1 MASKPLDPEKL
12 YRHCDPAGLGFVR
25 SDEVDQ
31 SVSILGQE
39 RALEAIRFGAGID
52 RTGYNLFVLGPP
64 GTGKS
69 TAVRQVMDAK
79 AAEESAPDD
88 WVYVNNFATAYQP
101 QALRLPAGRGR
112 HLLNAMRALIEDVRT
127 AIPAAFE
134 AEDYQNRRTAIEEE
148 YQQRQQESFEALRKK
163 AAGRGIALV
172 RTPMGFAL
180 APMRD
185 GNILGPDA
193 FNELPE
199 EEKKR
204 IQSDSRILEAELEEI
219 IKQIPGLNKERRDA
233 LRKLNEEVTAYTIGH
248 PIEELK
254 RSFEDLPQITAYLS
268 AVLSDLI
275 ENVHDLIR
283 ADVGLQEA
291 AGQHIVEPE
300 AQGRTNGFSRYEV
313 NLIVDNGEGSGA
325 PVIEEDHPTLARLV
339 GRVEHVAHLG
349 ALETN
354 FTLIKPGALHRAN
367 GGCLI
372 LDCRKVLTQPFS
384 WEALKRTLKA
394 KQIKIES
401 AGEMLSLVSTVSL
414 DPEPIPLSV
423 KVVLCGEP
431 LHYYLLSAYDPEF
444 PSMFKVAAD
453 FDDAMR
459 RDEGSEREFGQM
471 LAAMAASEDL
481 MPFDAAGIA
490 RSVEEAARMAG
501 DAEKLSIRLEPL
513 LDLLREADY
522 WGREAGATLV
532 GRDHV
537 QRAIDAKVRRA
548 DRLRER
554 SQEAISRDILLIDTA
569 GEKVGQI
576 NGISVIQ
583 LGGFAFGR
591 PTRITAR
598 VRLGAGKVIDIE
610 REVELGGPLHSKGVM
625 ILSGYLGSQ
634 FAADLPLSLSASLV
648 FEQSYGGIDGDSA
661 SAAELFV
668 LLSALAETPIRQSLA
683 VTGSVNQRGEVQAIG
698 GVNEKIEG
706 FFDVCRSR
714 GLTGEQGVIIP
725 MANVQHLMLRAD
737 VIAAARD
744 GRFHIHAVDTIDQG
758 IALLT
763 GVPAGE
769 RGPDGT
775 YPEDTVFGRV
785 ERRLQALAAAR
796 RSFARGEGGEEP
808 QEAP

>member
-1 MASKPLDPEKL
+1 MP
-12 YRHCDPAGLGFVR
+12 
-25 SDEVDQ
+25 
-31 SVSILGQE
+31 VSILGQE
-39 RALEAIRFGAGID
+39 RALEAIRFGARID
-52 RTGYNLFVLGPP
+52 RSGYNLFVLGPA
-64 GTGKS
+64 GTGKN

-79 AAEESAPDD
+79 AAEETPPDD
-88 WVYVNNFATAYQP
+88 WVYVNNFATAYRP
-101 QALRLPAGRGR
+101 QALRLPAGRGKQ
-112 HLLNAMRALIEDVRT
+112 LLIAMRALIQDVRT

-134 AEDYQNRRTAIEEE
+134 TEDYQNRRTAIEEE
-148 YQQRQQESFEALRKK
+148 FQQRQQEAFEALRAK
-163 AAGRGIALV
+163 AGDRGIALV

-185 GNILGPDA
+185 GNILAPEA

-199 EEKKR
+199 DEKGR
-204 IQSDSRILEAELEEI
+204 IQADSRTLEAELEEV
-219 IKQIPGLNKERRDA
+219 IKQIPRLNKERRDA

-254 RSFEDLPQITAYLS
+254 HSFDDLPGITAYLS
-268 AVLSDLI
+268 AVQLDLI

-283 ADVGLQEA
+283 ADSGGTEQ
-291 AGQHIVEPE
+291 AGQHSLDLQ

-313 NLIVDNGEGSGA
+313 NLIVDNGDLTGA
-325 PVIEEDHPTLARLV
+325 PVVEEDHPTLAGLV
-339 GRVEHVAHLG
+339 GRVEHMAHLG

-372 LDCRKVLTQPFS
+372 LDCRKLLTQPFA
-384 WEALKRTLKA
+384 WEALKRALKA

-401 AGEMLSLVSTVSL
+401 PGEMMSLVSTVTL
-414 DPEPIPLSV
+414 DPEPVPLAV

-431 LHYYLLSAYDPEF
+431 LLYYLLSAFDPEF
-444 PSMFKVAAD
+444 PELFKVAAD
-453 FDDAMR
+453 FDETMR
-459 RDEGSEREFGQM
+459 RKGSAESDLARM
-471 LAAMAASEDL
+471 LAGMATQEDL
-481 MPFDAAGIA
+481 LPFDAPAIA
-490 RSVEEAARMAG
+490 RVIEEAARLAG
-501 DAEKLSIRLEPL
+501 DAERLSIQLEL
-513 LDLLREADY
+513 MQDLLREADFFARD
-522 WGREAGATLV
+522 GGAALV

-537 QRAIDAKVRRA
+537 QKAIHARIRRA

-554 SQEAISRDILLIDTA
+554 SQEAIARDIVLIDTD

-625 ILSGYLGSQ
+625 ILSGYLGSH
-634 FAADLPLSLSASLV
+634 FAPNTPLSLSASLV

-661 SAAELFV
+661 SSAELYA
-668 LLSALAETPIRQSLA
+668 LLSSLADTPIRQSLA

-706 FFDVCRSR
+706 FFDICQAR
-714 GLTGEQGVIIP
+714 GLTGDQGVLIP
-725 MANVQHLMLRAD
+725 AANVQHLMLRTD
-737 VIAAARD
+737 VVDAARD
-744 GRFHIHAVDTIDQG
+744 GRFHIYAVETVQQG

-763 GVPAGE
+763 GMPAGE
-769 RGPDGT
+769 RGEDGD
-775 YPEDTVFGRV
+775 YPADSVFGRV
-785 ERRLQALAAAR
+785 ERRLLALAEAR
-796 RSFARGEGGEEP
+796 RTFAKGAGADAP
-808 QEAP
+808 QEAS

>member
-1 MASKPLDPEKL
+1 
-12 YRHCDPAGLGFVR
+12 
-25 SDEVDQ
+25 
-31 SVSILGQE
+31 
-39 RALEAIRFGAGID
+39 
-52 RTGYNLFVLGPP
+52 
-64 GTGKS
+64 
-69 TAVRQVMDAK
+69 
-79 AAEESAPDD
+79 
-88 WVYVNNFATAYQP
+88 
-101 QALRLPAGRGR
+101 
-112 HLLNAMRALIEDVRT
+112 
-127 AIPAAFE
+127 
-134 AEDYQNRRTAIEEE
+134 
-148 YQQRQQESFEALRKK
+148 
-163 AAGRGIALV
+163 
-172 RTPMGFAL
+172 
-180 APMRD
+180 
-185 GNILGPDA
+185 
-193 FNELPE
+193 
-199 EEKKR
+199 
-204 IQSDSRILEAELEEI
+204 
-219 IKQIPGLNKERRDA
+219 LNKERRDA
-233 LRKLNEEVTAYTIGH
+233 LRRLNEEVTAYTIGH
-248 PIEELK
+248 PMEELK
-254 RSFEDLPQITAYLS
+254 RGFEDLPQITAYLS

-291 AGQHIVEPE
+291 TGQHIVDPA

-349 ALETN
+349 ALETS

-372 LDCRKVLTQPFS
+372 LDCRKILTQPFS
-384 WEALKRTLKA
+384 WEALKRALKA

-453 FDDAMR
+453 FEDAMR
-459 RDEGSEREFGQM
+459 RDEGKEREFGQM
-471 LAAMAASEDL
+471 LAAMAGSEDL
-481 MPFDAAGIA
+481 MPFDAAGVA

-522 WGREAGATLV
+522 WAREAGATLV

-537 QRAIDAKVRRA
+537 QKAIDAKVRRA

-554 SQEAISRDILLIDTA
+554 SQEAISREILLIDTA
-569 GEKVGQI
+569 GEKIGQI

-725 MANVQHLMLRAD
+725 TANVQHLMLRAD
-737 VIAAARD
+737 VIAAARE
-744 GRFHIHAVDTIDQG
+744 GRFHIHAVDTVDQG

-763 GVPAGE
+763 GVLAGE

-775 YPEDTVFGRV
+775 YPDDTVFGRV

-796 RSFARGEGGEEP
+796 RSFARGDGGEEP